1 MELQIFSPAE
11 PAPPLVG
18 EGVLGAYSFI
28 LRPSPSLSPGS
39 DPGPSL
45 PLGAVW
51 HIPPPEAVL
60 AMHGRDGAGVDI
72 LCGLEGHVLPGLG
85 IEIIVHRGI
94 KIRKAAGTRAF
105 PAMRAHHTVKG

>member
-1 MELQIFSPAE
+1 
-11 PAPPLVG
+11 
-18 EGVLGAYSFI
+18 
-28 LRPSPSLSPGS
+28 
-39 DPGPSL
+39 
-45 PLGAVW
+45 
-51 HIPPPEAVL
+51 
-60 AMHGRDGAGVDI
+60 MHGRDGAGVDI